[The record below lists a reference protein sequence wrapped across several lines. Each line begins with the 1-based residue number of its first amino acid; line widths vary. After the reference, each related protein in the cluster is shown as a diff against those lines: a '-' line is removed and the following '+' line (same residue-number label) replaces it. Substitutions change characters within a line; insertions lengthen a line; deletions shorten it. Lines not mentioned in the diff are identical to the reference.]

1 MAQSLSKRIFRIM
14 LGFVLSGIFLFSL
27 ALTGIFYLSFEHD
40 ASAKLTAQASQ
51 AATLLNNEST
61 TESKV
66 QVLEHQANPKVRY
79 TLIEANGMVAYDSAT
94 ASSELSSL
102 ENHNDRPEV
111 AEARST
117 GEGITSRYSAT
128 LGADTLYAAAP
139 LNDGMVVRLS
149 ETRWSLGAF
158 FLHDVALPLVLVMLA
173 AVLLVLVVSRLL
185 TRSLMRPLNNLDVA
199 NPLQGEVYAEM
210 KPLVTR
216 IDAQQ
221 RLLRDQNKR
230 LEEAES
236 MRRDF
241 SANVSHEMK
250 TPLQVISGYAELMS
264 NGLVPE
270 QDIRQFSGVIYEEAQ
285 AMSALIN
292 DVLVLSHLD
301 EASGDLSR
309 FAPVDMNQVAYT
321 VAHRLQAPADKA
333 HVFIE
338 VEVPSAPVMV
348 QGVETL
354 LEQMVYNLVD
364 NAVRYN
370 HPGGSVKVR
379 VEEGVWEN
387 SQCAVITV
395 RDTGAGIPA
404 SAYEHIFER
413 FYRLDKS
420 RSKETGGTGLGLAIV
435 KHAAL
440 HHGGQVQVESVEGEG
455 TTFTVYLPQE
465 PVQEEA

>member
-1 MAQSLSKRIFRIM
+1 
-14 LGFVLSGIFLFSL
+14 
-27 ALTGIFYLSFEHD
+27 
-40 ASAKLTAQASQ
+40 
-51 AATLLNNEST
+51 
-61 TESKV
+61 
-66 QVLEHQANPKVRY
+66 
-79 TLIEANGMVAYDSAT
+79 
-94 ASSELSSL
+94 
-102 ENHNDRPEV
+102 
-111 AEARST
+111 
-117 GEGITSRYSAT
+117 
-128 LGADTLYAAAP
+128 
-139 LNDGMVVRLS
+139 
-149 ETRWSLGAF
+149 
-158 FLHDVALPLVLVMLA
+158 
-173 AVLLVLVVSRLL
+173 
-185 TRSLMRPLNNLDVA
+185 
-199 NPLQGEVYAEM
+199 
-210 KPLVTR
+210 
-216 IDAQQ
+216 
-221 RLLRDQNKR
+221 
-230 LEEAES
+230 
-236 MRRDF
+236 
-241 SANVSHEMK
+241 
-250 TPLQVISGYAELMS
+250 
-264 NGLVPE
+264 
-270 QDIRQFSGVIYEEAQ
+270 
-285 AMSALIN
+285 
-292 DVLVLSHLD
+292 
-301 EASGDLSR
+301 
-309 FAPVDMNQVAYT
+309 